1 GVKNAE
7 TIIAVNID
15 VNAPIV
21 AQADYVLFMDMFNG
35 YSRNDTLIS
44 WKAKNK
50 QTIKNNQP
58 TNINLK

>member
-21 AQADYVLFMDMFNG
+21 AQADYVLFMDMF
-35 YSRNDTLIS
+35 
-44 WKAKNK
+44 KAIPEMIRWLSENPRTSK
-50 QTIKNNQP
+50 QLKPTKP